1 MLGASFSASNIL
13 GCCCGLLAVP
23 ELDSLVE
30 SNADAGSEIF
40 SPSDRAMALINISS
54 CSLSLLEGLDDKLKL
69 GASEVEGVSWAPAG
83 ARGSGLP
90 PDVCLKDD
98 VGDTGLFKR

>member
-1 MLGASFSASNIL
+1 MLYQAPSHCVSNIKKVINYLGLLGASFSDSNIL

-54 CSLSLLEGLDDKLKL
+54 CSLSLLEGLDDKLKS
-69 GASEVEGVSWAPAG
+69 GANEVEGVS
-83 ARGSGLP
+83 
-90 PDVCLKDD
+90 
-98 VGDTGLFKR
+98 

>member
-1 MLGASFSASNIL
+1 MMYQAPSHCVSNIKKVINYLGLLGSSFSASNTL

-54 CSLSLLEGLDDKLKL
+54 CSLSLLEGLDDKLKS
-69 GASEVEGVSWAPAG
+69 GANEVKGVS
-83 ARGSGLP
+83 
-90 PDVCLKDD
+90 
-98 VGDTGLFKR
+98 

>member
-1 MLGASFSASNIL
+1 MFSEAPSHCVINKKMGINYQGLLGLSFSASNRL

-54 CSLSLLEGLDDKLKL
+54 SSLLLLEGLEVKLKP
-69 GASEVEGVSWAPAG
+69 GASEVKGVS
-83 ARGSGLP
+83 
-90 PDVCLKDD
+90 
-98 VGDTGLFKR
+98 